1 MKRPFKQTDDTY
13 EVPENTYTGLDDT
26 SNFSPDVLNA
36 VRAVLSSVAPT
47 DKTIPHD
54 DTRRN
59 IYSTISAAV
68 RDAEMNKDLMR
79 GEKGSLSDKDYQR
92 ALTRIPGLNKAVIGV
107 LEKANKADKETLSK
121 MVNILTSIGSNFK
134 DKNQLQ
140 QLAQLMKTDLSGV
153 KDIMKM
159 LNIRTEELVDLVR
172 APEGATR
179 TDKFQAGV
187 IRRFLKKSLKDRS

>member
-13 EVPENTYTGLDDT
+13 EVDKYTYTGLDDT

-47 DKTIPHD
+47 DFGDKNK
-54 DTRRN
+54 RN

-68 RDAEMNKDLMR
+68 RDAERNKDLMR
-79 GEKGSLSDKDYQR
+79 GEKGSLSDEDYQQ
-92 ALTRIPGLNKAVIGV
+92 ALTSIPGLNKAVIGV
-107 LEKANKADKETLSK
+107 LEKANKADKETLGK

-140 QLAQLMKTDLSGV
+140 QLSQLMKTDLSGV